1 MLMIRIMTYLAVA
14 AAAIIVVCAL
24 AGGGHDGH

>member
-1 MLMIRIMTYLAVA
+1 MLMIRIMTYLAVV

>member
-1 MLMIRIMTYLAVA
+1 MLMIRIMAYLAVVA
-14 AAAIIVVCAL
+14 AALIVVCTL

>member
-1 MLMIRIMTYLAVA
+1 MLMIRIMTCIALV

>member
-1 MLMIRIMTYLAVA
+1 MLMIRIMTYIALI